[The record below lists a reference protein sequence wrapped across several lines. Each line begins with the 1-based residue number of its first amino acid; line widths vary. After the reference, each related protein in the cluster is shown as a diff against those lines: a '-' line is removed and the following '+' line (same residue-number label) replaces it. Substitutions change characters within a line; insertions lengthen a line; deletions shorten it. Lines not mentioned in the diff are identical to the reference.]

1 MSSTLGGCRNW
12 ESSKTPFPGW
22 CARRGF
28 RADRPGVYRGQCAEL
43 CGKNHAFMPIVV
55 RAVETAEFDDW
66 LVERGARP
74 PVENPP
80 LLAQAAVAPA
90 AAGEETA
97 AATKEWTESE
107 LMALGESA
115 YTTHCAACHQASG
128 EGLAPAFPAL
138 KGAALTAAGQAAA
151 HIQIVLQG
159 KPGTAMAAFHYFV
172 RRGFGGD
179 CHLRAPVVGER
190 RRRGVSGRY
199 HGGALIGENPLDMGR
214 RIKR

>member
-1 MSSTLGGCRNW
+1 MSFTLGGCRSW
-12 ESSKTPFPGW
+12 GVKQDAIPGLVREAW
-22 CARRGF
+22 F

-74 PVENPP
+74 PVENAP
-80 LLAQAAVAPA
+80 LLAQAAAAPRRRRRNGGCCQRMDRIRIDDA
-90 AAGEETA
+90 WR
-97 AATKEWTESE
+97 KR
-107 LMALGESA
+107 LRDALR
-115 YTTHCAACHQASG
+115 ACHQASG

-159 KPGTAMAAFHYFV
+159 KPGTAMAAFHYLSDEDLAAIVTYERLSWETTAARCF
-172 RRGFGGD
+172 RPIF
-179 CHLRAPVVGER
+179 R
-190 RRRGVSGRY
+190 RRANR
-199 HGGALIGENPLDMGR
+199 
-214 RIKR
+214 